1 MTDNDKNAFA
11 QIMYGLADNFSAS
24 ITQEG
29 MRFRFECLCSYD
41 IDQIRRAATHI
52 VKTRKFTKMPT
63 IAEFIE
69 AIEGS
74 QDDKA
79 EAQAMKVLEEIR
91 RIGSYTS
98 PVFEDPKTQKIVAN
112 MGWGNL
118 CSMESSK
125 EKWFVKDFI
134 EAYNSESRRQAT
146 TQISGNVDGDVKRLL
161 AGITKEIS
169 A

>member
-29 MRFRFECLCSYD
+29 MRFRYECLSGYD

-63 IAEFIE
+63 IADFIE
-69 AIEGS
+69 AIEGN
-74 QDDKA
+74 QEDKA
-79 EAQAMKVLEEIR
+79 EEQAMKVLEEMR
-91 RIGSYTS
+91 RVGSWSS
-98 PVFEDPKTQKIVAN
+98 PSFDDEKTKKIVASL
-112 MGWGNL
+112 GWGNI
-118 CSMESSK
+118 CAMKESEVK
-125 EKWFVKDFI
+125 FFVKDFI
-134 EAYNSESRRQAT
+134 ASYCSESRRQAT